1 MSMEKG
7 PDHSR
12 RKERSRQAI
21 LTATRE
27 LIAEE
32 PYEKVTVEA
41 IAARAGVG
49 KQTIYRRWPSKS
61 AVVFAAL
68 LALSENADG
77 QSVAL
82 PDTGD
87 LETDLKHVLRATAQE
102 FADPAFDRLI
112 RALNTE
118 IANDAALA
126 AEYHEKLALPLDEA
140 KKARLRSAQE
150 AGQLDADADL
160 DLVLEVLYAPL
171 FQRWL
176 HRSAPLTAAYADALV
191 EAALRAFAPAAVHG
205 AGGVR

>member
-1 MSMEKG
+1 MSEEKG

-21 LTATRE
+21 LTAARDLVVE
-27 LIAEE
+27 GA
-32 PYEKVTVEA
+32 YEKITVEA

-68 LALSENADG
+68 LALSEDPEG
-77 QSVAL
+77 QSVTL

-87 LETDLKHVLRATAQE
+87 LATDLKFVLRATAQE
-102 FADPAFDRLI
+102 FSDPSFDKLI

-126 AEYHEKLALPLDEA
+126 AEYRERLAQPLDEA
-140 KKARLRSAQE
+140 KKERLRSAQR
-150 AGQLDADADL
+150 AGQLDPRADL
-160 DLVLEVLYAPL
+160 DLVLALLYAPL

-176 HRSAPLTAAYADALV
+176 HRSGPLTPAYADSLV
-191 EAALRAFAPAAVHG
+191 DAALRAFRP
-205 AGGVR
+205 

>member
-1 MSMEKG
+1 MTYEKG

-21 LTATRE
+21 LSAARA
-27 LIAEE
+27 LVMEE
-32 PYEKVTVEA
+32 AYEKVTVEA

-61 AVVFAAL
+61 AIVFAAL
-68 LALSENADG
+68 LALSEDADG
-77 QSVAL
+77 QSVTL

-87 LETDLKHVLRATAQE
+87 LATDLKLVMRATAHE
-102 FADPAFDRLI
+102 FSDPPFDKLM

-118 IANDAALA
+118 IANDPALA
-126 AEYHEKLALPLDEA
+126 AEYREKLAQPLDEA
-140 KKARLRSAQE
+140 KKTRLRSAQR
-150 AGQLDADADL
+150 AGQLDPEADL

-176 HRSAPLTAAYADALV
+176 HRSGPLTPAYADSLADV
-191 EAALRAFAPAAVHG
+191 TLRAFGP
-205 AGGVR
+205 